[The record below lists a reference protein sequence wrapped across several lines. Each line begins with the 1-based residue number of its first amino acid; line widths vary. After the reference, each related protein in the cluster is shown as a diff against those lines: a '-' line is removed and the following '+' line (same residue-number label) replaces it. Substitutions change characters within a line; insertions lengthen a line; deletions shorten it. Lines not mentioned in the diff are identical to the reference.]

1 MRRLPALQ
9 QLEQQ
14 VFFNLKAF
22 DALSKPGYLL
32 PRTSDFVA
40 VLTEEWVYGT
50 YRF

>member
-14 VFFNLKAF
+14 VFFYFQAF

-32 PRTSDFVA
+32 TRTGDFVA
-40 VLTEEWVYGT
+40 VLEEWVDGT